1 MKGERAAMMAR
12 CIVILSPATSNAK
25 SHHGASSR
33 LEQHSTLPQFPPDA
47 HGVLPDCRRILL
59 RVGQAGRVPE
69 A

>member
-33 LEQHSTLPQFPPDA
+33 LEQSSTLPQFPLM
-47 HGVLPDCRRILL
+47 HLECY
-59 RVGQAGRVPE
+59 QAVDGLWLEQAWRVPE